1 MRLLVTELKSKGARP
16 FIVPAM
22 GSHGGASAQRRLTR
36 RDDTDL
42 VEAELLVRGHGRGH
56 MPRMRRI
63 EGPT

>member
-1 MRLLVTELKSKGARP
+1 MLRESE
-16 FIVPAM
+16 PAHRDTVSG

-36 RDDTDL
+36 RDDADF